1 MNKKYT
7 SLDQYLKTQLQKTG
21 FKRGWKESE
30 VQYQLVRQ
38 LIKARI
44 DQQMSQRKLAKKAKT
59 TQAVISRIESFSVN
73 PSIGL
78 VDKLAQALG
87 KQLTIKLA

>member
-1 MNKKYT
+1 MNKKYI
-7 SLDQYLKTQLQKTG
+7 SLDKYLKSQLKKPS
-21 FKRGWKESE
+21 FKSKWENSE

-38 LIKARI
+38 LIKARV
-44 DQQMSQRKLAKKAKT
+44 DQKMSQRKLAKKAKT

-78 VDKLAQALG
+78 IDKLAQALD
-87 KQLTIKLA
+87 KRLSIKLA

>member
-7 SLDQYLKTQLQKTG
+7 SLDKYLRTQLKNSS
-21 FKRGWKESE
+21 FKHKWEESE

-38 LIKARI
+38 LIKARMS
-44 DQQMSQRKLAKKAKT
+44 QQISQRKLAQKAKT

-87 KQLTIKLA
+87 KRLSIKLV